1 MRSYLQ
7 HILRFSPFLIH
18 YLQILLSKV
27 QTFSDAKLDE
37 ELLVQL
43 KQNYPAPPPLFEV
56 PD

>member
-43 KQNYPAPPPLFEV
+43 KQNYPAPPLFEV